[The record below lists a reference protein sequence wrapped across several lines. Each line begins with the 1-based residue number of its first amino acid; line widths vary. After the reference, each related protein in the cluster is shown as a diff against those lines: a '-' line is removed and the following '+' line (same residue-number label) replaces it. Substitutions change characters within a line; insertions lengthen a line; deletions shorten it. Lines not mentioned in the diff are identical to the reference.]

1 MYSYLSLNCWKANA
15 MKINKVVIAEPSP
28 IVSAGLLR
36 FFEELN
42 QIHVV
47 SVVDN
52 LDDLNDKMVVHTPD
66 ILIVNP
72 LVVGYTNNNLIRQ
85 ITQNYPETICV
96 ALVTTFID
104 KNFLRFFR
112 EVIELSDNKQ
122 KVANKIFNLINNNDD
137 SSSQND
143 SVDLSNREIDVLICV
158 AKGMTNKDISD
169 MLNISVHTVI
179 THRKNIVKKT
189 GIKSVSG
196 LTVYALLNNLVEES
210 EIYE

>member
-1 MYSYLSLNCWKANA
+1 MKVTKILIAETSPIISSGLSL
-15 MKINKVVIAEPSP
+15 
-28 IVSAGLLR
+28 
-36 FFEELN
+36 FFNDMN
-42 QIHVV
+42 QITVA
-47 SVVDN
+47 SIVDN
-52 LDDLNDKMVVHTPD
+52 IDDLQDKIIMHSPD
-66 ILIVNP
+66 VLIINP
-72 LVVGYTNNNLIRQ
+72 MMLGCMLNTFVKQ
-85 ITQNYPETICV
+85 MTQNHPNINRV
-96 ALVTTFID
+96 ALVTSYVD
-104 KNFLRFFR
+104 KNILKNFK

-122 KVANKIFNLINNNDD
+122 KVINKMLNLQNNNDET
-137 SSSQND
+137 SAQNE
-143 SVDLSNREIDVLICV
+143 SVDLSNREVDVLVCV